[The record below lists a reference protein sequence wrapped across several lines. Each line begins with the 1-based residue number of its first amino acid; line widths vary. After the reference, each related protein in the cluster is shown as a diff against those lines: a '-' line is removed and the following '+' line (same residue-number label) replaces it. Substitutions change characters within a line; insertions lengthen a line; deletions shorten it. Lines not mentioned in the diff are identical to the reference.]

1 MTMIKITLGIVISL
15 LGLGMVAAGWAVA
28 IHGQWT
34 PAINLYFGLVV
45 GLMGIGSMWLGF
57 RLIFDTTIKD
67 VLFRLAESQTIP
79 KSSKVYIYWLAR
91 IMGILPKVLLYTLLA
106 IAILLISI
114 MSVTRY
120 THLPLNLDVLPKK

>member
-1 MTMIKITLGIVISL
+1 MTIFKTIFGIIVSL
-15 LGLGMVAAGWAVA
+15 LGLGMAVAGWAVA
-28 IHGQWT
+28 AHGQWI
-34 PAINLYFGLVV
+34 PAINLYFGLVI

-57 RLIFDTTIKD
+57 KLIFDTTIKD
-67 VLFRLAESQTIP
+67 ALFRLAESRAVPQGC
-79 KSSKVYIYWLAR
+79 KVYIYWLAR

-120 THLPLNLDVLPKK
+120 THLPLNLDALPK